1 MVRQVS
7 SASTILSGHPQSQEM
22 FYSQNMN
29 RQNPCVAWTM
39 GVLASTPMGV
49 KETWEV
55 SCVVSGN
62 LDSFELLPLSHYT

>member
-7 SASTILSGHPQSQEM
+7 SASTTLSGRPQSQEM

-29 RQNPCVAWTM
+29 QQNPCVAWTM
-39 GVLASTPMGV
+39 GVLASTSMGV

-55 SCVVSGN
+55 SYVVSGN
-62 LDSFELLPLSHYT
+62 LHSFELLPLSHYT